1 MVLAERTG
9 QLFVAHLRFLVGLA
23 LGLGLLDLSIRLYV
37 IHARPVIGCNLQ
49 KLIKLTGVLVLRF
62 RPNS

>member
-9 QLFVAHLRFLVGLA
+9 ELFVAHLRFLVPLA
-23 LGLGLLDLSIRLYV
+23 LGQGLLDLSNRLYL

-49 KLIKLTGVLVLRF
+49 GLTK
-62 RPNS
+62 